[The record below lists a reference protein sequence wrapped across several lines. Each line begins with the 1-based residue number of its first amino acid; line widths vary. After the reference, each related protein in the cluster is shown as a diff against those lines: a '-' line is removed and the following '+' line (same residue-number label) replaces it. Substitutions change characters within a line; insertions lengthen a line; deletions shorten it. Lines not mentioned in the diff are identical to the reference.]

1 MAQVTVNVT
10 ANTTQATAGIDDLNS
25 SLNTAEQ
32 SSDELANS
40 LSKQEARIKT
50 LGGAINILG
59 GSVEVLAGGLLLS
72 GALTEEQV
80 EKFQAAAVGAIAF
93 ADGTKRIFEGT
104 KELAEGLK
112 LAKTAQVGYN
122 TAVLAN
128 PYVAAAA
135 AVALLAAGI
144 FVLVQRNKQVITEE
158 QKREGQLN
166 IINNRIETAERL
178 QAAYNRSLEGEFS
191 KQEDSIK
198 LLKARGGSLE
208 EIFAAEEKLIKL
220 KIAARRDELAET
232 ERQNIELGKAIKLN
246 EDAEKATGGKIA
258 GLSELRK
265 AYDDVAESVSV
276 QRTAINSLET
286 DLSLLG
292 IEATQSIRER
302 EKVEEQ
308 EAYDAFVTR
317 EEQKRDVIQK
327 RVDADIAAGKVA
339 ADIAEANKKIAAE
352 EAAFKEQAI
361 QGGIDNIQGA
371 LAALFGESK
380 AVASANVLID
390 AAQAGVGIIKNS
402 QTTGP
407 LAIAYQASQFAL
419 LGATTIASLRQINS
433 AEPGSAGGAPNTPRS
448 GGLPTTGG
456 NTGGFSGP
464 GFNLGAPQLG
474 GNSGVTTISA
484 VVLAG
489 DVTSAQAQNDAIRNR
504 RRFG

>member
-1 MAQVTVNVT
+1 MATVTVNVQ
-10 ANTTQATAGIDDLNS
+10 ADTTQATAGVDDLNQ
-25 SLNTAEQ
+25 SLNQTEQ
-32 SSDELANS
+32 SSEDLSNS
-40 LSKQEARIKT
+40 LEKQEARIKT

-122 TAVLAN
+122 SAVLAN

-135 AVALLAAGI
+135 AVAVLAAGI
-144 FVLVQRNKQVITEE
+144 FVLYQRTKLVITEE
-158 QKREGQLN
+158 QRREGQLN
-166 IINNRIETAERL
+166 TINKQTEEAERI
-178 QAAYNRSLEGEFS
+178 QAAYNLSLAEEFS
-191 KQEDSIK
+191 KQEDSIR

-220 KIAARRDELAET
+220 RIAARRDELAEQ
-232 ERQNIELGKAIKLN
+232 ERQNEELGRAIKLA
-246 EDAEKATGGKIA
+246 EEAEKATGGRVE
-258 GLSELRK
+258 GLDELRT
-265 AYDDVAESVSV
+265 AYNGVAESVSA

-286 DLSLLG
+286 DLTLLG
-292 IEATQSIRER
+292 VEAGKSIRER
-302 EKVEEQ
+302 EEAAEQ
-308 EAYDAFVTR
+308 EAYDAFVER
-317 EEQKRDVIQK
+317 EEKKKGIIQK
-327 RVDADIAAGKVA
+327 RIDADIAAAKVA
-339 ADIAEANKKIAAE
+339 ADISKANKQIAEE

-371 LAALFGESK
+371 LGALFGENK

-402 QTTGP
+402 QSTGP

-419 LGATTIASLRQINS
+419 LGATTVASLRQINS
-433 AEPGSAGGAPNTPRS
+433 AEPGGAASAPSTPRP
-448 GGLPTTGG
+448 GGLPTTGTTPG
-456 NTGGFSGP
+456 LSGP